1 MRRKAILFALVGV
14 CVGQTARADI
24 PVTDAPRETTEKSI
38 SDCMTKARVY
48 KQQTQQPSQGI
59 QQSVNTP
66 GPSGVPSAGSAVV
79 SGTGV
84 TAPAGGQVSGVDFS
98 QVPMVAPGGGQSA
111 GAINLNTVAQTVAS
125 LGAVPNALSSNN
137 SNTQAASAMMGVLAL
152 TQSAWN
158 QNSTAR
164 TNNGALWNQVIQLAT
179 VTAQLIN
186 QRGVNMTS
194 GASLLSM
201 GLTFSANAATFIGAQ
216 QSADTNAVVVV
227 ASPTK

>member
-1 MRRKAILFALVGV
+1 
-14 CVGQTARADI
+14 
-24 PVTDAPRETTEKSI
+24 
-38 SDCMTKARVY
+38 
-48 KQQTQQPSQGI
+48 
-59 QQSVNTP
+59 
-66 GPSGVPSAGSAVV
+66 
-79 SGTGV
+79 
-84 TAPAGGQVSGVDFS
+84 
-98 QVPMVAPGGGQSA
+98 MVAPGGGQSA

-216 QSADTNAVVVV
+216 QSADTNAVVVA

>member
-1 MRRKAILFALVGV
+1 MRHKALLLSVALLCDVTG
-14 CVGQTARADI
+14 ARADI
-24 PVTDAPRETTEKSI
+24 PVQDTARETTEKSI
-38 SDCMTKARVY
+38 SDCMTKAKVY

-59 QQSVNTP
+59 QQSVDTP
-66 GPSGVPSAGSAVV
+66 GPSGVPSAGSSVV
-79 SGTGV
+79 SGTGT
-84 TAPAGGQVSGVDFS
+84 TAPSSGQVSGVDFG

-158 QNSTAR
+158 QNGTAR

-179 VTAQLIN
+179 VTAQLVN
-186 QRGVNMTS
+186 QRGINMTS

-216 QSADTNAVVVV
+216 TNADTNAVVV
-227 ASPTK
+227 AAPPTR

>member
-1 MRRKAILFALVGV
+1 
-14 CVGQTARADI
+14 
-24 PVTDAPRETTEKSI
+24 
-38 SDCMTKARVY
+38 
-48 KQQTQQPSQGI
+48 
-59 QQSVNTP
+59 
-66 GPSGVPSAGSAVV
+66 VPSAGSSVV

-84 TAPAGGQVSGVDFS
+84 TAPSNGQVSGVDFS

-111 GAINLNTVAQTVAS
+111 GAINLNAVAQTVAS

-137 SNTQAASAMMGVLAL
+137 SNTRAASAMMGVLAL

-186 QRGVNMTS
+186 QRGINMTS

-216 QSADTNAVVVV
+216 TNADTNAVVV
-227 ASPTK
+227 AAPPTR

>member
-1 MRRKAILFALVGV
+1 
-14 CVGQTARADI
+14 
-24 PVTDAPRETTEKSI
+24 
-38 SDCMTKARVY
+38 
-48 KQQTQQPSQGI
+48 
-59 QQSVNTP
+59 
-66 GPSGVPSAGSAVV
+66 
-79 SGTGV
+79 
-84 TAPAGGQVSGVDFS
+84 
-98 QVPMVAPGGGQSA
+98 
-111 GAINLNTVAQTVAS
+111 
-125 LGAVPNALSSNN
+125 
-137 SNTQAASAMMGVLAL
+137 MMGVLAL

-216 QSADTNAVVVV
+216 QSADTNAVVV
-227 ASPTK
+227 AAPPTK

>member
-1 MRRKAILFALVGV
+1 MRHKALLLSVALLCDVAG
-14 CVGQTARADI
+14 ARADI
-24 PVTDAPRETTEKSI
+24 PVQDTARETTEKSI
-38 SDCMTKARVY
+38 SDCMTKAKVY

-59 QQSVNTP
+59 QQSVDTP
-66 GPSGVPSAGSAVV
+66 GPSGVPSAGSSVV
-79 SGTGV
+79 SGTGT
-84 TAPAGGQVSGVDFS
+84 TAPSSGQVSGVDFS

-111 GAINLNTVAQTVAS
+111 GALNLNTVAQTVAS

-158 QNSTAR
+158 QNGTAR

-179 VTAQLIN
+179 VTAQLVN
-186 QRGVNMTS
+186 QRGINMTS

-216 QSADTNAVVVV
+216 QSVDTNAVVV
-227 ASPTK
+227 AAPPTK